1 MREAC
6 GFRDAKPAFDDL
18 NTTLL
23 GISRDDIE
31 SHRAFIAK
39 HDLNIALL
47 ADVDGAVCET
57 YDVWREWELDGEK
70 RMGIQRSTFV
80 IDAQGNLALI
90 LRQVDPVDHIAEV
103 EAFIR
108 QNLQN

>member
-1 MREAC
+1 M
-6 GFRDAKPAFDDL
+6 
-18 NTTLL
+18 
-23 GISRDDIE
+23 
-31 SHRAFIAK
+31 
-39 HDLNIALL
+39 L
-47 ADVDGAVCET
+47 ADEDGVASEA

-80 IDAQGNLALI
+80 IDARGTLVLI

-108 QNLQN
+108 QNLQT